1 MSLPAKKP
9 SRRSSEP
16 SCNVSAGKEK
26 VSNVMLDTRP
36 GETSGQTTRSIL
48 SSNKTDDVSA
58 ERSDIAPSNLSLVSG
73 YSSSD
78 SG

>member
-1 MSLPAKKP
+1 
-9 SRRSSEP
+9 
-16 SCNVSAGKEK
+16 
-26 VSNVMLDTRP
+26 MLDTRP
-36 GETSGQTTRSIL
+36 SGQTTQSIL